1 MWQLYALLTV
11 LAIALSVIFQK
22 IAVTG
27 RDAVA
32 STWAFMTIAAIALL
46 PLLDVSKIAVP
57 SNLYIY
63 IFLAG
68 ALYTIASIWAS
79 KSYQRSDISLIAPI
93 KNFTPVLVLLLSALF
108 LGEAITARK
117 VAGIVLIFVGAL
129 ALEDIRTPH
138 NSAKKILKDKGMK
151 YIFLTMIAMSLSH
164 IVDKYV
170 LYTLDARVFTVLTYI
185 VIAALLTA
193 YALSSR
199 KIKLGIG
206 AFKSAPLLFIAAGGL
221 EAIAFYLQSITL
233 KMIDVSLF
241 VPLRRT
247 YSLVVIILAHY
258 VLNEKDTKNKI
269 FGAILMIAGVL
280 VLSS

>member
-1 MWQLYALLTV
+1 MWQFYALLTV

-68 ALYTIASIWAS
+68 ALYTLASLWAS
-79 KSYQRSDISLIAPI
+79 KAYQRSDISLIAPI
-93 KNFTPVLVLLLSALF
+93 KNFTPVLVLVLSALF

-117 VAGIVLIFVGAL
+117 VAGIALVFAGAL
-129 ALEDIRTPH
+129 ALEDIRAPH
-138 NSAKKILKDKGMK
+138 TSARNILRDKGIK
-151 YIFLTMIAMSLSH
+151 YIFLTMLAMSLSH
-164 IVDKYV
+164 VVDKYV
-170 LYTLDARVFTVLTYI
+170 LYTLDPEVFAVLAYG

-193 YALSSR
+193 YAALST
-199 KIKLGIG
+199 KIKQGIG
-206 AFKSAPLLFIAAGGL
+206 IFKSAPLLFIAAGGF
-221 EAIAFYLQSITL
+221 EALAFYLQSITL

-241 VPLRRT
+241 VPIRRA

-258 VLNEKDTKNKI
+258 VLNEKDIRNKI
-269 FGAILMIAGVL
+269 FGAILMIVGVL
-280 VLSS
+280 VLSF